1 MYTVV
6 KDVVINGVSYKSGA
20 PIAPENAKFL
30 LEKGYIKEV
39 KPKAKKKEV
48 ETSDD
53 VQGEH

>member
-20 PIAPENAKFL
+20 PIAPDNAKFL